1 MQRAM
6 QRSMGHPTRG
16 LFRVELTQP
25 TDVCHANHGGRGVC
39 VTSHVAQGS
48 VLSSVRQLSDV
59 GEATTA
65 NLWSPTKQEVLKL
78 LSDGS
83 LEPSLRCNVLHW
95 IYVEADSGQLR
106 LLLDSPILVN
116 HEVTSLTTL
125 ATDGAPALD
134 AATGAASPHPRW
146 RAARDL
152 VPGDELTEN
161 YCGGKF
167 GQDPEFPALTSSVS
181 DRPLSSYRAA
191 LSISS
196 VPSGGAIS
204 NLWHSTVDAVLRWAV
219 WTAELREWPVYGAD
233 HSAVSA

>member
-1 MQRAM
+1 LDEEPVKLAIKALQGLNCSHGHHSTPPSSRIFDEQIATMQRAM

-167 GQDPEFPALTSSVS
+167 GQDPEWIWRLRDIVGLDVTQ
-181 DRPLSSYRAA
+181 
-191 LSISS
+191 
-196 VPSGGAIS
+196 VPGTHEFCIGQASQ
-204 NLWHSTVDAVLRWAV
+204 
-219 WTAELREWPVYGAD
+219 
-233 HSAVSA
+233 